1 MRSRRLLLL
10 CPLAALL
17 TPAPASSAP
26 LADSRVGGLA
36 LVGPAIAHPASV
48 FYNPATLSL
57 LPGHHVF
64 FDGTLRLGAGS
75 AERRRIDPQTGIPA
89 AGFTGAQDM
98 RELFPQLF
106 LTASTDFRSDSVA
119 LSLTLHTPYSARF
132 SCLRGPEEGRLFDPA
147 AQGPG
152 RYQMVEMTLY
162 HLFVTPAASFRITD
176 ELSFGV
182 SFSYVFGMLDV
193 AFVRDGALAGGAHRD
208 KGEYVALDDCGNG
221 GACGYEAAAAAEAV
235 RVRGT
240 SNGVAFSLGLLGRPH
255 RSVLIGASYSRIGFS
270 GGTQGSGDAWVR
282 RSAATMSNA
291 GKDPDV
297 SSNLQRDLVGRG
309 TINYALPDSVHFG
322 VSWQTTSR
330 LLLAFQFH
338 WLSFSQHGALDI
350 RLTGT
355 QFRDRPSVPDR
366 LVQYRGFQDVF
377 GVQLGAG
384 VQLGKRVQ
392 LQAASMVQTSAVP
405 AEAVSL
411 AAIDSTKVD
420 SLVGVTWTVGR
431 NVTLRAGYGL
441 VIMPTVKVDASV
453 YSPVD
458 MVTCVDGH
466 YDVELPECKRAA
478 AGRGLPSAAGQYAL
492 MTHRVGLSLSY
503 DIW

>member
-1 MRSRRLLLL
+1 MRSRLLLL
-10 CPLAALL
+10 CLPAALL
-17 TPAPASSAP
+17 TSSPARSAP

-48 FYNPATLSL
+48 FYNPATLAL

-64 FDGTLRLGAGS
+64 FDGTLRMGVGS
-75 AERRRIDPQTGIPA
+75 AERQTS
-89 AGFTGAQDM
+89 QDM
-98 RELFPQLF
+98 RELFPQLMF
-106 LTASTDFRSDSVA
+106 TASTDFRSDSVA
-119 LSLTLHTPYSARF
+119 LSVTLHTPYSTRF
-132 SCLRGPEEGRLFDPA
+132 SFLRGPEEGRLFDPA

-152 RYQMVEMTLY
+152 RYQVVEMTMY

-176 ELSFGV
+176 ELIFGV
-182 SFSYVFGMLDV
+182 SFSYVFGMIDF
-193 AFVRDGALAGGAHRD
+193 AFVRDGALAGGAHRET
-208 KGEYVALDDCGNG
+208 GEYVALDDCGNG
-221 GACGYEAAAAAEAV
+221 GTCGYEAAAAAEAV

-240 SNGVAFSLGLLGRPH
+240 SNGVAFSLGLLARPH
-255 RSVLIGASYSRIGFS
+255 RAVLLGASYSRIGFS
-270 GGTQGSGDAWVR
+270 GGTQASGDAWVR

-297 SSNLQRDLVGRG
+297 SGDLRRDLVGRG

-322 VSWQTTSR
+322 VSWQTTAR
-330 LLLAFQFH
+330 LLLSLQFH

-355 QFRDRPSVPDR
+355 QFRDPPSVPDR
-366 LVQYRGFQDVF
+366 LVQYRGFQDVY

-384 VQLGKRVQ
+384 LQIAKHVQ

-405 AEAVSL
+405 SEAVSA

-420 SLVGVTWTVGR
+420 SLVGVTWSMGR
-431 NVTLRAGYGL
+431 SFTLRAGYGL
-441 VIMPTVKVDASV
+441 VVMPSVKVDASV

-478 AGRGLPSAAGQYAL
+478 AGRGLSSAAGQYSL